1 MEELNMSKKSKLQM
15 VIDQKITSNNELIRN
30 SSGGLLVEML
40 EKENNDL
47 EEIKKDLGL
56 EFVWITN

>member
-1 MEELNMSKKSKLQM
+1 MSKKSKLQM
-15 VIDQKITSNNELIRN
+15 VIDQKIDSNNELIRN